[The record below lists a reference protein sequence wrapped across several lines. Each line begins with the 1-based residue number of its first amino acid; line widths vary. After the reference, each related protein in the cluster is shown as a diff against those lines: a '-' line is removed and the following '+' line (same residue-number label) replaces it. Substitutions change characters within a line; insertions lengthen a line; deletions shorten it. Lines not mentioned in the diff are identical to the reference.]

1 MYEWSKL
8 RETEATKLKAEQEK
22 QAKEAAELQRKK
34 EEEAQLLAKRKLYDN
49 ISDNLSI
56 GLENLNRHEL
66 NILYGLVLYLI
77 DDKDIEE
84 NERKL
89 AWKALKDPAFVNYV
103 QVKQSSQNLTQQN
116 ALIEKL
122 GVQLSKISSDSSSI
136 KTTNLVSGMLAA
148 RHLGEEIAED
158 FGGGD

>member
-8 RETEATKLKAEQEK
+8 RETEASKLKAEQEK
-22 QAKEAAELQRKK
+22 QAKEAAELQLKK

-116 ALIEKL
+116 ALLEKL

-148 RHLGEEIAED
+148 RHLGEEMAED

>member
-8 RETEATKLKAEQEK
+8 RETEASKLKAEQEK
-22 QAKEAAELQRKK
+22 QAKEAAELQLKK
-34 EEEAQLLAKRKLYDN
+34 EEEEELLARRRLYDN

-89 AWKALKDPAFVNYV
+89 AWKALKDPAFINYV
-103 QVKQSSQNLTQQN
+103 QVKQSSQNLLQQN
-116 ALIEKL
+116 ALLEKL
-122 GVQLSKISSDSSSI
+122 GVQLSKISSNSSSI

-148 RHLGEEIAED
+148 RYLGQEMADD